1 VTARDP
7 PRQSGHPAVPRP
19 RDPGDDLARG
29 PSARTDPLA
38 AYIEQTYDA
47 ATGKPPARV
56 LQPGGNRAVAGLSG
70 HLAAMR
76 RAVYPVARRRLG
88 ENQHLLTECNAE
100 AREAEWALRL
110 LECHLSGEA
119 AAAGREFDTV
129 HMWLRQ
135 CLDAYQAAERALV
148 GRVEERLTAPE
159 REQLAPRIPRRA
171 RPRPQPPAPA
181 RGRTPAGP
189 AGSRSG
195 CTPSGTEC
203 STPSTHDLAWP
214 ARGDPG
220 GRGGWPVVH
229 PSRVTS
235 P

>member
-1 VTARDP
+1 MRGRP
-7 PRQSGHPAVPRP
+7 PQTPPVSDRPGSAQVSGHPAVPRP

-47 ATGKPPARV
+47 ATATPGEGPPAW
-56 LQPGGNRAVAGLSG
+56 GYRAVAGLSG

-88 ENQHLLTECNAE
+88 ENQHLLTECHAE

-148 GRVEERLTAPE
+148 ARVEERLTAPE
-159 REQLAPRIPRRA
+159 REQLAHGYRAALARAPSRPHPRGPHAGWPGRLAFRLHAFWDGVLDTIDSRPGVA
-171 RPRPQPPAPA
+171 RPR
-181 RGRTPAGP
+181 
-189 AGSRSG
+189 
-195 CTPSGTEC
+195 
-203 STPSTHDLAWP
+203 
-214 ARGDPG
+214 
-220 GRGGWPVVH
+220 
-229 PSRVTS
+229 
-235 P
+235 